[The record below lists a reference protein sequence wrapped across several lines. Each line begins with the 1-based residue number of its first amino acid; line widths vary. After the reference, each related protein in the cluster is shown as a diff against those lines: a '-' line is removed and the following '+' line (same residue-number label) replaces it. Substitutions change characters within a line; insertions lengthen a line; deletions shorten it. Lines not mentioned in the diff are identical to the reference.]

1 MGGFVLILILIVL
14 VIVGVVASVRLYA
27 EGAVGS
33 GRFRIIHR
41 VRTIKQAPD
50 GRVIEETIEETS
62 DEEEPVEETEAEHES
77 LQ

>member
-1 MGGFVLILILIVL
+1 MGGFVLILILILL
-14 VIVGVVASVRLYA
+14 VIVGVIASVRLYA
-27 EGAVGS
+27 DGAVGS

-50 GRVIEETIEETS
+50 GRVIEETIEEIS
-62 DEEEPVEETEAEHES
+62 DEEEPVEETEAERES